1 MPSFGAEGKMK
12 NDHNE
17 NIEFMY
23 KGIVSLETVEDC
35 RSFFE
40 DICTKSELFEMSRR
54 LKAAKMLSDGIV
66 YSEIAAKTGLSTA
79 TISRVNHCLKYGSSG
94 YLNVLKKLEIEEK
107 QR

>member
-1 MPSFGAEGKMK
+1 MK

-35 RSFFE
+35 KSFFE

-54 LKAAKMLSDGIV
+54 LKAARMLSDGVI
-66 YSEIAAKTGLSTA
+66 YAEIAATTGLSTA
-79 TISRVNHCLKYGSSG
+79 TISRVNHCLKYGSDG
-94 YLNVLKKLEIEEK
+94 YHKVLQNMKLEEK
-107 QR
+107 RNK

>member
-1 MPSFGAEGKMK
+1 MPDTGREKMK

-35 RSFFE
+35 KSFFE

-54 LKAAKMLSDGIV
+54 LKAAKMLSDGMV
-66 YSEIAAKTGLSTA
+66 YSEIATRTGLSTA
-79 TISRVNHCLKYGSSG
+79 TISRVNHCLKYGSNG
-94 YLNVLKKLEIEEK
+94 YLNVLKKLEIDDK
-107 QR
+107 QH